1 VLLQALA
8 RQAASL
14 APAGE
19 PVRRL
24 NNTLSGF
31 ASLPLTL
38 RAPAHQAMS
47 RNGDGYPAG
56 TSSAVASSRARA
68 RHHCWPRAGST

>member
-1 VLLQALA
+1 MAQMQRAGGAFTGEDTIALRMACHVGAELLAALA
-8 RQAASL
+8 SRVASL

-19 PVRRL
+19 PRRRL

-38 RAPAHQAMS
+38 R
-47 RNGDGYPAG
+47 G
-56 TSSAVASSRARA
+56 
-68 RHHCWPRAGST
+68 

>member
-1 VLLQALA
+1 VE
-8 RQAASL
+8 SL

-19 PVRRL
+19 PRRRL

-38 RAPAHQAMS
+38 R
-47 RNGDGYPAG
+47 G
-56 TSSAVASSRARA
+56 
-68 RHHCWPRAGST
+68 

>member
-1 VLLQALA
+1 VT
-8 RQAASL
+8 SL
-14 APAGE
+14 EPAGE

-38 RAPAHQAMS
+38 S
-47 RNGDGYPAG
+47 
-56 TSSAVASSRARA
+56 
-68 RHHCWPRAGST
+68 

>member
-1 VLLQALA
+1 VIGPGLGLGAQSRRYARQSGRLAAFARLEGEVLLQALA
-8 RQAASL
+8 RQVESL

-19 PVRRL
+19 PRRRL

-38 RAPAHQAMS
+38 R
-47 RNGDGYPAG
+47 G
-56 TSSAVASSRARA
+56 
-68 RHHCWPRAGST
+68 